1 MDKKSRNIY
10 KNARQTA
17 GLTQERW
24 AELLGISTDSVR
36 RYESGQ
42 MLPGDDI
49 VLSMAETT
57 GILVLPLWH
66 LRAKSAIAQDLIPD
80 VPDVPLPQAV
90 LKLLTAVKAVGAS
103 VDELISIASD
113 GIVDKREESIFE
125 EIAEDLDEI
134 VEAAI
139 AVKCAGGTRH
149 EE

>member
-1 MDKKSRNIY
+1 
-10 KNARQTA
+10 
-17 GLTQERW
+17 
-24 AELLGISTDSVR
+24 
-36 RYESGQ
+36 

-90 LKLLTAVKAVGAS
+90 LKLLTAVKAVGTS

-113 GIVDKREESIFE
+113 GIVDKREASIFE
-125 EIAEDLDEI
+125 EIADDLDEI
-134 VEAAI
+134 IEAAI